1 MPRQTRL
8 TQAIQ
13 RKIVANVKK
22 GCYFNIACELA
33 GVPEETGRYWLQRG
47 RGTHSDGGEED
58 QPYHSFH
65 LAIKKAEAE
74 AEKKAAEQIITAAQ
88 GRISEKT
95 EEGDGPKGAFHK
107 VTREEKR
114 DWTAAA
120 LYLER
125 KYPHRWGRN
134 RMEVLQALSVLVDH
148 GWLPSDI
155 VEAASDELASV
166 RERMQQAFKEIS
178 SEQTT

>member
-1 MPRQTRL
+1 MPRQTNL
-8 TQAIQ
+8 TPQLT
-13 RKIVANVKK
+13 RKIAANVKK
-22 GCYFNIACELA
+22 GCYFNVACELA
-33 GVPEETGRYWLQRG
+33 GIPQETGRYWLARG
-47 RGTHSDGGEED
+47 KGTHPDSDTPD
-58 QPYHSFH
+58 DPFH
-65 LAIKKAEAE
+65 TFHIAIKKAEAE

-95 EEGDGPKGAFHK
+95 EEGNGPKGPFSK

-120 LYLER
+120 WYLER

-134 RMEVLQALSVLVDH
+134 RMEVIQALSVLVDH

-155 VEAASDELASV
+155 VETASNELASV
-166 RERMQQAFKEIS
+166 RERMQQAFTEAAS
-178 SEQTT
+178 